1 MNRKIPKLFDSRYSR
16 CSKPE
21 VVNPDTSVNYKK
33 MYSRGRKVLE
43 TNKITLEIVY
53 LYSNR
58 FLILKIPTSTV
69 HLQLIYI
76 IRNLIF
82 MIFMRNYHQKHYFSI
97 SYGNPARVSH
107 EIIINRDPRTTTSRP
122 LLIGSKIWLQTLEW
136 IKMTPLVELA

>member
-82 MIFMRNYHQKHYFSI
+82 MIFMRNYH
-97 SYGNPARVSH
+97 
-107 EIIINRDPRTTTSRP
+107 
-122 LLIGSKIWLQTLEW
+122 
-136 IKMTPLVELA
+136 